1 MSFKMDKPHS
11 LPAMTEEDA
20 PKWEKNSQKLNERG
34 PFEPQALT
42 VWSRKRTIKD
52 VLTLA
57 KVGAAVNFY

>member
-1 MSFKMDKPHS
+1 MDKPHS

-42 VWSRKRTIKD
+42 V
-52 VLTLA
+52 
-57 KVGAAVNFY
+57 